1 MYRLLFLILIG
12 MLNITASYAYP
23 FFKWHSEDPKIKIS
37 LLTPEFLREGD
48 KVFIVGKIKN
58 TSNIELTGQ
67 TQLQITNYLSGTSVD
82 GWFTNSFPVQ
92 YFTVPANDSVLVH
105 FPIQVPYSFY
115 NTVKSTLF
123 IKYNQYTDSTA
134 TILPVYTN
142 RAFIQQTLLYN
153 FQQKNNYTAN
163 LDSLLQISNESISPI
178 ALAIGLN
185 RIPYYAIQK
194 RLKELISSNREQPI
208 DKALQIVAGSLLN
221 RKETFISSITTEKK
235 QESQFSVTN
244 LGHFDTI
251 QKNIQHPLTDYYL
264 RELRLLQQPNGSFYK
279 DNNATTTLLNAK
291 ILYLLACS
299 YSLNH
304 HHHNIQQSI
313 TNLIQPGINGL
324 NQQFSNPSATN
335 TFTSLYCLFSKATFQ
350 FVTKFSNTDS
360 LQLQF
365 LKQKASNLS
374 FHEQALLAVT
384 LQQCND
390 TDVVFKTIIKRLIT
404 KTNFGETNTL
414 THAYILQL
422 IQKNPALFSTNFIN
436 TYLQNISNNF
446 LKSASVDR
454 FSTVITGASLLS
466 FAANNPFNI
475 TANINNTAFAFR
487 ENSIQEIPIQ
497 QLENSPV
504 KMQLNLPTK
513 SGNDW
518 YGNFQWQYLQN
529 VDNIP
534 GKLTNQAIKISKKF
548 FVKNPSKENIWE
560 TYQSK
565 ETLHIGDTVMIE
577 IGVQSNHTITNCL
590 LTDNF
595 PSCIKIYRLA
605 SNIETHTNSGIYSG
619 FQYKLNVTSTKQI
632 IRYYGIITT
641 PGQFSG
647 GIATIQED
655 EEKMSYAAPTLIQVA
670 EHK

>member
-1 MYRLLFLILIG
+1 MRILIFLFIA
-12 MLNITASYAYP
+12 MLNITASNASP
-23 FFKWHSEDPKIKIS
+23 FFKWHSEDLKIKIS

-67 TQLQITNYLSGTSVD
+67 TQLLITNYLSGTSVD

-115 NTVKSTLF
+115 NTIKSTLF
-123 IKYNQYTDSTA
+123 IKYDQCTDSTA

-163 LDSLLQISNESISPI
+163 LDSLLQLSNESITPI

-194 RLKELISSNREQPI
+194 RLKEIISSNSEQPI
-208 DKALQIVAGSLLN
+208 DKALQILAGSLLN
-221 RKETFISSITTEKK
+221 RKETIINSTITEQKYV
-235 QESQFSVTN
+235 SQFSATN
-244 LGHFDTI
+244 LGYFDTI
-251 QKNIQHPLTDYYL
+251 QKNLQHLSTDHYL
-264 RELRLLQQPNGSFYK
+264 HELKLLQQPNGSFYK
-279 DNNATTTLLNAK
+279 DNNATATLLNVK

-313 TNLIQPGINGL
+313 SNLIQPCINSL
-324 NQQFSNPSATN
+324 NQQFTNPSATN
-335 TFTSLYCLFSKATFQ
+335 AFTSLYYLFSKATFQ
-350 FVTKFSNTDS
+350 FITKFSNTDS

-365 LKQKASNLS
+365 LKQKASNLNLP
-374 FHEQALLAVT
+374 EQALLAIT

-390 TDVVFKTIIKRLIT
+390 TGVVFKTIIKHLIT

-414 THAYILQL
+414 THVYILQL
-422 IQKNPALFSTNFIN
+422 MQKNATLFSENFSN
-436 TYLQNISNNF
+436 KCLQSISNNF
-446 LKSASVDR
+446 LKPTTTDQ
-454 FSTVITGASLLS
+454 FSNAITCAAMLS
-466 FAANNPFNI
+466 FVANNPF
-475 TANINNTAFAFR
+475 TINVTINHTPFAFR
-487 ENSIQEIPIQ
+487 ENSFQEIPIQ
-497 QLENSPV
+497 PLENTPF

-513 SGNDW
+513 SGSLW

-548 FVKNPSKENIWE
+548 FVKNPSKQNSWE
-560 TYQSK
+560 TYQNN
-565 ETLHIGDTVMIE
+565 ETLRIGDTVMIE
-577 IGVQSNHTITNCL
+577 ISLQSNHSITNCL

-605 SNIETHTNSGIYSG
+605 SNIETNTNRTVIYSG
-619 FQYKLNVTSTKQI
+619 FQYKVDIASTEQI
-632 IRYYGIITT
+632 IRYYSTITS

-647 GIATIQED
+647 GIASIQEN
-655 EEKMSYAAPTLIQVA
+655 EGKTSYAIPTLIQVA
-670 EHK
+670 EHN